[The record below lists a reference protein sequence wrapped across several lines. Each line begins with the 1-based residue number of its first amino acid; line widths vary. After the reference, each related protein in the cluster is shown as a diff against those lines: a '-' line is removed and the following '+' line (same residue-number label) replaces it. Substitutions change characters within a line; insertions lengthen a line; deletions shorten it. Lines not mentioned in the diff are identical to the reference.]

1 MTLRR
6 KAFRSVRKNLS
17 FYLVTCFLTMV
28 AVTMLVGALTTA
40 NTLGLNSEEIYGN
53 LYVEDAQFVTGQKIS
68 DEDLLRYEDDF
79 DLYNKSLLTTGMQWP
94 HRKAASVC

>member
-1 MTLRR
+1 MTLDR

-17 FYLVTCFLTMV
+17 FYLVTCFLTVV

-40 NTLGLNSEEIYGN
+40 NTLEQNCEEIYGN

-68 DEDLLRYEDDF
+68 DEDMLRYEDDF
-79 DLYNKSLLTTGMQWP
+79 DLLLEEREYTYT
-94 HRKAASVC
+94 

>member
-1 MTLRR
+1 MTLGR

-17 FYLVTCFLTMV
+17 FYLVTCFLTVV

-40 NTLGLNSEEIYGN
+40 NTLGLNIEEIYGN

-79 DLYNKSLLTTGMQWP
+79 DLLLEEQKYTDIT
-94 HRKAASVC
+94 